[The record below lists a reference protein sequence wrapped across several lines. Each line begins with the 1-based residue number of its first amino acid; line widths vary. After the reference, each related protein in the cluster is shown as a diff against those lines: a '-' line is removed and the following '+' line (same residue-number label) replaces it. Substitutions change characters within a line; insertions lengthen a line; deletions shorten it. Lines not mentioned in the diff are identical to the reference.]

1 MYKHKLI
8 EDNAGILHLA
18 VLDGDNCIYY
28 LADSNRKMVMEA
40 AQAVKEG
47 YDPISDE
54 WGGGESNPQE
64 CYISISSIVEKR
76 NGGAWEIE

>member
-1 MYKHKLI
+1 MYNHKLF

-18 VLDGDNCIYY
+18 VLSGDNCIYY
-28 LADSNRKMVMEA
+28 LADSNREMVMEA

-47 YDPISDE
+47 YDPIADE
-54 WGGGESNPQE
+54 WEGGESNPQE

>member
-1 MYKHKLI
+1 
-8 EDNAGILHLA
+8 
-18 VLDGDNCIYY
+18 
-28 LADSNRKMVMEA
+28 MEA

-47 YDPISDE
+47 YDPIADE
-54 WGGGESNPQE
+54 WEGGESNPQE